1 MKIVIQSIMMKILIC
16 STFFVTMYADEMEQL
31 NSGIGMLSDKI
42 VKQMQTH
49 KIKLIA
55 MGDFDNSNGKTQ
67 FERNIEIGLV
77 NNIVTKNLENISVI
91 ERKNLSEVLKEQK
104 LGSTGLLAKKTRAK
118 LGEILGV
125 EAIVAAE
132 TTVLKR
138 KVTVNVRMYAIGTG
152 RILAAPSYTFLRSET
167 IDELLEHE
175 AVEDNVEGSQTTSH
189 SLRKSIRKPSKQKE
203 NTCFANNYLQGCSK
217 IARSKDKK
225 RITITTTLVNN
236 SDIDLLLGQI
246 TTCYHDGDSYCSQDK
261 SDKSKYSTI
270 NCELV
275 SDGRVY
281 DAQRTNGLSTFFRRW
296 VDRDK
301 IEMQNLTSLNRG
313 SKLSTSYSFTAKDE
327 EFSGNYFD
335 FSSEAVMYYMDK
347 KEKKHIK
354 QKFTISGTD
363 LYLSAEKSNR
373 K

>member
-1 MKIVIQSIMMKILIC
+1 MKLRIHYVMIAFLAFTSF
-16 STFFVTMYADEMEQL
+16 SVTMHADEMEQL
-31 NSGIGMLSDKI
+31 NAGIGMLSDKI
-42 VKQMQTH
+42 VKQMQSH

-77 NNIVTKNLENISVI
+77 NNIVTKNIDDISVI

-138 KVTVNVRMYAIGTG
+138 KVTVNVRMYAISTG

-175 AVEDNVEGSQTTSH
+175 AIEDNAERSQTASH
-189 SLRKSIRKPSKQKE
+189 LRRKSARKPYAQKE
-203 NTCFANNYLQGCSK
+203 STCFANNYLQGCSK
-217 IARSKDKK
+217 ISRSKDKK
-225 RITITTTLVNN
+225 RIIITTTLVNT
-236 SDIDLLLGQI
+236 SEVDLLLGQI
-246 TTCYHDGDSYCSQDK
+246 TTCYHDGDSYCTQDK
-261 SDKSKYSTI
+261 SDKFKYSTI

-275 SDGRVY
+275 ADGRVQN
-281 DAQRTNGLSTFFRRW
+281 AQKTNGIYTFFR
-296 VDRDK
+296 
-301 IEMQNLTSLNRG
+301 
-313 SKLSTSYSFTAKDE
+313 
-327 EFSGNYFD
+327 
-335 FSSEAVMYYMDK
+335 
-347 KEKKHIK
+347 
-354 QKFTISGTD
+354 
-363 LYLSAEKSNR
+363 
-373 K
+373 

>member
-1 MKIVIQSIMMKILIC
+1 MQYIMTAFLVFTSLSVSI
-16 STFFVTMYADEMEQL
+16 YADEMEKL

-42 VKQMQTH
+42 VNQMQTH

-77 NNIVTKNLENISVI
+77 NNIVTKNLTDISVI

-104 LGSTGLLAKKTRAK
+104 LSSTGLLSKKTRAK

-138 KVTVNVRMYAIGTG
+138 KVTVNVRMYAISTG

-167 IDELLEHE
+167 IDELLDHE
-175 AVEDNVEGSQTTSH
+175 AIEDNVEGSQTANR
-189 SLRKSIRKPSKQKE
+189 SLLKSTRKPYIQKE
-203 NTCFANNYLQGCSK
+203 STCFSNNNLQGCSK
-217 IARSKDKK
+217 ISRSKDKK
-225 RITITTTLVNN
+225 RITITTTLINN
-236 SDIDLLLGQI
+236 SDTDLLLGQI
-246 TTCYHDGDSYCSQDK
+246 TTCYNDSDSYCSQDK

-275 SDGRVY
+275 ADGRVY

-301 IEMQNLTSLNRG
+301 IEMHNLTSLNRG
-313 SKLSTSYSFTAKDE
+313 SKLSTSYSFTSKEE

-335 FSSEAVMYYMDK
+335 FSSEAVMYYVNK

-354 QKFTISGTD
+354 EKFTISGTD
-363 LYLSAEKSNR
+363 LYISTEKSNR